1 MSTEFQIDQSIYCS
15 EVITASIEAFSDI
28 ADIQY
33 VNGVLTI
40 KGDSLDENKEIFN
53 EFFNYTLSLINS

>member
-15 EVITASIEAFSDI
+15 EVITASIEAFADI

-33 VNGVLTI
+33 VNGILTI